1 MNKRDI
7 SFGIAF
13 ILISIVM
20 FMETFNFYNP
30 PQQIAEPALWPRIIL
45 TLLVLLSLG
54 LIYSGIKGKPQEEH
68 EKEESNRAGDLRVVL
83 AMLATV
89 VFLAVFKPLGFV
101 ISIIFYFLAIT
112 YILEPKKDLKTFALR
127 FAQALALSLL
137 IHFIFGV
144 ALSVRLPH
152 GILPKKWFR

>member
-152 GILPKKWFR
+152 GILPKKWFH

>member
-30 PQQIAEPALWPRIIL
+30 PQQIVEPALWPRIIL

-68 EKEESNRAGDLRVVL
+68 KKEESNRTGDLRVVL

-89 VFLAVFKPLGFV
+89 LFLAVFKPLGFAL
-101 ISIIFYFLAIT
+101 SIIFYFLAIT
-112 YILEPKKDLKTFALR
+112 YILEPKKDLKTFAIR
-127 FAQALALSLL
+127 FVQALTLSLL

-152 GILPKKWFR
+152 GILPKKWFH